1 MSDSSP
7 PEGAEY
13 DLAPPTAS
21 LSPALPRRGG
31 AATPSSSAP
40 VTLSYHTR
48 KDDAAAPAEP
58 EAIKNF
64 YMPAWLLCGGIV
76 IETVAAYLGR
86 GSAQHALMRLGVGL
100 VAGTVLM
107 LVGVLIAARV
117 RQLDLGNFW
126 TAVFKL
132 AAIAIAPGAV
142 VTLLSPFLNHI
153 PFGGLI
159 GWIGEFVLYFALIGA
174 LFDLDQDDTWYCVVV
189 IFLVQL
195 GVYFALLGVVAA
207 W

>member
-1 MSDSSP
+1 MGDPSP
-7 PEGAEY
+7 DDAEY

-21 LSPALPRRGG
+21 VTPAQRPKRSD
-31 AATPSSSAP
+31 ASSRAP
-40 VTLSYHTR
+40 AVLCYQTGKT
-48 KDDAAAPAEP
+48 DPAAPAEP

-76 IETVAAYLGR
+76 IETAAAFLRR
-86 GSAQHALMRLGVGL
+86 GSTQLALERLGIGL
-100 VAGTVLM
+100 AAGTVLM

-117 RQLDLGNFW
+117 RQIDLGNFW

-132 AAIAIAPGAV
+132 AAISIAPGAV
-142 VTLLSPFLNHI
+142 VTLLSPVLDHI

-159 GWIGEFVLYFALIGA
+159 GWVGEFVLYFALIGA
-174 LFDLDQDDTWYCVVV
+174 LFDLDQDDTWYCVAV

-195 GVYFALLGVVAA
+195 GVYFAMLGIMAA
-207 W
+207 R